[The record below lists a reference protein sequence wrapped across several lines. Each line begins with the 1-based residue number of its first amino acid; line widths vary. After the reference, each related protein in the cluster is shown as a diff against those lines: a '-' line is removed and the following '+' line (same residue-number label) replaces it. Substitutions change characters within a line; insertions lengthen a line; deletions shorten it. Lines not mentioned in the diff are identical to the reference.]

1 MTLQERHEQI
11 LERCVESLKTW
22 KDLIAEYVEDDN
34 DSTTE
39 INKLK
44 ETTENYCDIS
54 RNFKNAIKALQKV
67 EEQVNGS
74 EECVTDID
82 KLFEENLQQ
91 ESETTEEYVN
101 SDIWQSVFRGMS
113 DVMEVKRKKK
123 KLNDSEFEE
132 LGDSMFCS
140 NVFTPPLDPISKTV
154 IREPVRSK
162 KCKHVYERAMIV
174 DYIKQQKRKAKCPYI
189 GCSSK
194 RLLMEDIVE
203 DSQLRSQ
210 ITQYMENR
218 QDEDTEEEDD

>member
-22 KDLIAEYVEDDN
+22 KDLIAEYVEDD
-34 DSTTE
+34 DSATE

-44 ETTENYCDIS
+44 ETTQGYCEIS
-54 RNFKNAIKALQKV
+54 GDFKKALKALQKV
-67 EEQVNGS
+67 EQQVNES
-74 EECVTDID
+74 EDSTTDVN
-82 KLFEENLQQ
+82 KLFEENLKL
-91 ESETTEEYVN
+91 ETDTTEDYIN

-113 DVMEVKRKKK
+113 DVMEVKSKKR
-123 KLNDSEFEE
+123 KLNDSEFDE
-132 LGDSMFCS
+132 LEDSVFCS
-140 NVFTPPLDPISKTV
+140 NVFTPPIDPISKAV
-154 IREPVRSK
+154 IREPVRSR

-194 RLLMEDIVE
+194 QLLMGDIVE

-218 QDEDTEEEDD
+218 SNEDTEEDD